1 MKKKILFCLAACL
14 LPLSFASCSGNNSS
28 EHYTI
33 TEGTDGIQ
41 YELNEAKDG
50 YIVTDCLTI
59 ETDIIIPELYNN
71 LPVREIG
78 PAAFRYDTLDSITLP
93 RSLRKIDDE
102 AFLGLVDAGSG
113 LLTSIVVPEGVEEIG
128 EKAFYYCP
136 SLREIKLPKTLK
148 KIGEKAFGL
157 NTNLSKISLENNKND
172 YFEVASNVLYTVGKT
187 ELVCYPQGIK
197 ALTYDL
203 PDSVEIIRNGAMY
216 GNQNLTGITISSNS
230 QLVEIGERAM
240 AALFNVESIDISRC
254 QYLTTIGEKAFSENT
269 SLKQMEIPAS
279 VTSMGDAVFYK
290 SSSIQ
295 FIKLNNSFEKLP
307 NETFSSCSRLQ
318 NVTFTSA
325 STIKTIGKKAFSGT
339 AITKFPTL
347 VNLETIEEDAFNA
360 CMSLDTI
367 TFPNKL
373 KSIGVGAFNNCSSV
387 SSIIFP
393 NGLTEITERS
403 FNRCENLQ
411 SIDLSNTQ
419 VTTIARTAFMG
430 CSSVVEIE
438 FPSTLKRIEEKAFSG
453 LVKLETLEFPKG
465 LEYIG
470 YAAFDNYSAL
480 YKVFIPSTV
489 KEIENGAFAGVTGR
503 QDLQIFIESSTAPE
517 GFSSSFA
524 FYVPKRDIHY
534 GASKQDFAN
543 AKHVYRTR
551 SITLSDNEVTLSVNE
566 TKTITATAKTCEEDQ
581 APTLSGFEWTS
592 SNEAVATVNNEG
604 LITALSSGTTTIT
617 VKSIDNN
624 STVSCIVTVK

>member
-33 TEGTDGIQ
+33 TQGTDGIQ
-41 YELNEAKDG
+41 YELNESKDG
-50 YIVTDCLTI
+50 YIVTDSLTI

-78 PAAFRYDTLDSITLP
+78 PAAFRYATVDSITLP

-113 LLTSIVVPEGVEEIG
+113 LLTSIIIPDGVEEIG
-128 EKAFYYCP
+128 DKAFYYCP

-157 NTNLSKISLENNKND
+157 NTNLSKINLENNKND
-172 YFEVASNVLYTVGKT
+172 YFEVASNVLYTAGKT
-187 ELVCYPQGIK
+187 ELICYPQGIK

-279 VTSMGDAVFYK
+279 VTSMGNAIFYK
-290 SSSIQ
+290 SSNIQ
-295 FIKLNNSFEKLP
+295 FIKLNNSFERLP

-339 AITKFPTL
+339 AITRFPTL

-360 CMSLDTI
+360 CMSMDTI
-367 TFPNKL
+367 SFPDKL
-373 KSIGVGAFNNCSSV
+373 KTIGVGAFNNCSSV
-387 SSIIFP
+387 TSIIFS
-393 NGLTEITERS
+393 NGLTEITERA

-419 VTTIARTAFMG
+419 VTTIGRTAFMG
-430 CSSVVEIE
+430 CSSVVEVE

-503 QDLQIFIESSTAPE
+503 QDLQIFVESSTAPE

-524 FYVPKRDIHY
+524 FYVPKLDIHY
-534 GASKQDFAN
+534 GSTKQDYIN

-551 SITLSDNEVTLSVNE
+551 SIILSDTEVTLNINE
-566 TKTITATAKTCEEDQ
+566 TKTITAVAVTCEEDQ
-581 APTLSGFEWTS
+581 TPTISGFEWTS
-592 SNEAVATVNNEG
+592 SNQSVATVNNEG
-604 LITALSSGTTTIT
+604 LITALASGTTTIT
-617 VKSIDNN
+617 VKSIDTN

>member
-41 YELNEAKDG
+41 YELNEAQDG
-50 YIVTDCLTI
+50 YIVTDSLTI

-128 EKAFYYCP
+128 DKAFYYCP

>member
-50 YIVTDCLTI
+50 YIVTDSLTI

-113 LLTSIVVPEGVEEIG
+113 LLTSIVIPEGVEEIG
-128 EKAFYYCP
+128 DKAFYYCP

-157 NTNLSKISLENNKND
+157 NSNLSKISLENNKND

-254 QYLTTIGEKAFSENT
+254 QFLTTIGEKAFSENT

-503 QDLQIFIESSTAPE
+503 QDLQIFVESSTAPE

-524 FYVPKRDIHY
+524 FYVPKLDIHY

>member
-1 MKKKILFCLAACL
+1 M
-14 LPLSFASCSGNNSS
+14 
-28 EHYTI
+28 
-33 TEGTDGIQ
+33 
-41 YELNEAKDG
+41 
-50 YIVTDCLTI
+50 
-59 ETDIIIPELYNN
+59 
-71 LPVREIG
+71 
-78 PAAFRYDTLDSITLP
+78 
-93 RSLRKIDDE
+93 
-102 AFLGLVDAGSG
+102 
-113 LLTSIVVPEGVEEIG
+113 
-128 EKAFYYCP
+128 
-136 SLREIKLPKTLK
+136 K

>member
-1 MKKKILFCLAACL
+1 MKKKILFCLAVCL

-41 YELNEAKDG
+41 YELNESKDG
-50 YIVTDCLTI
+50 YIVTDSLTI

-78 PAAFRYDTLDSITLP
+78 PAAFRYATLDSITLP

-113 LLTSIVVPEGVEEIG
+113 LLTSIIIPDGVEEIG
-128 EKAFYYCP
+128 DKAFYYCP

-148 KIGEKAFGL
+148 KIGDKAFGL
-157 NTNLSKISLENNKND
+157 NTNLSKINLENNKND
-172 YFEVASNVLYTVGKT
+172 YFEVESNVLYTIGKT
-187 ELVCYPQGIK
+187 ELICYPQGIK
-197 ALTYDL
+197 ALTYEL
-203 PDSVEIIRNGAMY
+203 PDSVEIVRNGAMY

-254 QYLTTIGEKAFSENT
+254 QFLTTIGEKAFSENT

-279 VTSMGDAVFYK
+279 VTSMGDAIFYK

-295 FIKLNNSFEKLP
+295 FIKLNNSFERLP

-360 CMSLDTI
+360 CMSMNTI
-367 TFPNKL
+367 SFPNKL
-373 KSIGVGAFNNCSSV
+373 KTIGVGAFNNCSSV
-387 SSIIFP
+387 TSIIFP
-393 NGLTEITERS
+393 NALTEITERA

-419 VTTIARTAFMG
+419 VTTIGRTAFMG

-453 LVKLETLEFPKG
+453 LVKIETLEFPKG

-503 QDLQIFIESSTAPE
+503 QDLQIFVESSTAPE

-524 FYVPKRDIHY
+524 FYVPKIDIHY
-534 GASKQDFAN
+534 GATKQDYIN

-551 SITLSDNEVTLSVNE
+551 SIKLSDTEITLNVNE
-566 TKTITATAKTCEEDQ
+566 TKTITAVAVTCEKDQ
-581 APTLSGFEWTS
+581 TPTISGFEWTS
-592 SNEAVATVNNEG
+592 SNQSVATINNDG
-604 LITALSSGTTTIT
+604 LITALASGTTTIT
-617 VKSIDNN
+617 VKSIDTN